1 VLVEDCDMVRKWRK
15 LFFASLK
22 ERVVLNIEKHENHE
36 NHEKG
41 SCLLLCGKNENSF
54 VASLKSA

>member
-1 VLVEDCDMVRKWRK
+1 MLVEDCDMVRKWRK

-36 NHEKG
+36 KG